1 MSRAER
7 RAYKR
12 MTKNQ
17 DPYSLPAG
25 AQQRLKAQ
33 QQQRRARRAP
43 RRTEF
48 TFWSGRALAWIVGGA
63 FVSGLVGFSIA
74 WPNGMPLALYI
85 GVAATLAW
93 GVLGWVVRSVQAR
106 AAANR

>member
-17 DPYSLPAG
+17 DPYSLPGG

-33 QQQRRARRAP
+33 QQRKVRRAA

-48 TFWSGRALAWIVGGA
+48 TFWSSRALAWILGGA
-63 FVSGLVGFSIA
+63 FVAGLIGFSVA
-74 WPNGMPLALYI
+74 WPNGMPLALYV
-85 GVAATLAW
+85 GVAVAIVWAA
-93 GVLGWVVRSVQAR
+93 LGWVVRSVQAR